1 MTGLANLQIVI
12 ADDNENM
19 RDIVTTMLKG
29 AGVRKIKACAN
40 GYEAILA
47 ISRFA
52 PDVVIV
58 DYNMTPVDGLEFTRF
73 MRASPLSPDRYVP
86 IILMTGHADRAL
98 VTAARD
104 AGVHEVIVK
113 PVTAKGLIARFQSIL
128 VHPRDFVRTGRYF
141 GPDRRRMGV
150 EGYEGPMLR
159 ASDKTVDIDAARG
172 RDGS

>member
-1 MTGLANLQIVI
+1 MAGLANLQVVV

-19 RDIVTTMLKG
+19 LNIVAAMLKG
-29 AGVRKIKACAN
+29 AGVRRIKACAS
-40 GYEAILA
+40 GYDAILA

-52 PDVVIV
+52 PDVVVV

-73 MRASPLSPDRYVP
+73 MRRSPLSPDPFVP

-113 PVTAKGLIARFQSIL
+113 PVTAKRLIARFQSVL
-128 VHPRDFVRTGRYF
+128 GDPRDFVRAGRYF
-141 GPDRRRMGV
+141 GPCRRRKIEV
-150 EGYEGPMLR
+150 DYDGPLQR
-159 ASDKTVDIDAARG
+159 ASDRAPDTDAA
-172 RDGS
+172 

>member
-1 MTGLANLQIVI
+1 VAGLESLQVVL

-19 RDIVTTMLKG
+19 LNIVTAMLKG
-29 AGVRKIKACAN
+29 AGVRRIKACAS

-52 PDVVIV
+52 PDVVVV

-73 MRASPLSPDRYVP
+73 MRVSPLSPDPFVP

-128 VHPRDFVRTGRYF
+128 SEPRDFVRAGRYF
-141 GPDRRRMGV
+141 GPDRRRRI
-150 EGYEGPMLR
+150 EADYDGPLHR
-159 ASDKTVDIDAARG
+159 ASDHAPDTNAA
-172 RDGS
+172 

>member
-1 MTGLANLQIVI
+1 LANLQIVI

-19 RDIVTTMLKG
+19 LNIVTTMLKG
-29 AGVRKIKACAN
+29 AGVRKIVACAS

-52 PDVVIV
+52 PDIVIV

-73 MRASPLSPDRYVP
+73 MRASPLSPDPFVP

-113 PVTAKGLIARFQSIL
+113 PVTSKGLIARFQSIL
-128 VHPRDFVRTGRYF
+128 AEPRDFVRAGRYF
-141 GPDRRRMGV
+141 GPDRRRKIV
-150 EGYEGPMLR
+150 VDYDGPMQR
-159 ASDKTVDIDAARG
+159 ASDKAADVDAA
-172 RDGS
+172 